1 MILSVSQ
8 RCDIPAF
15 YADWFYKRIEEK
27 MVYVRSP
34 FNPGH
39 VIRVDLSPENIDL
52 IVFMSKNPTPMLSRL
67 DLLKEYVCCFQISI
81 TPYHQELEN
90 VPDKRAVINTFIEL
104 SKRLGKHHVQLRY
117 DPILLNERYTI
128 EYHLK
133 AFERLCS
140 LLSQYTDTVI
150 FSFVDEYKNT
160 KKNMPLLK
168 LHPISYDDKIQLA
181 KGLSE
186 IARKYQLN
194 LKSCGEDIDLSSF
207 DIQQGSCITKE
218 LVEQLCGYKI
228 NVPLAKTR
236 GKGCSC
242 IAVMDIG
249 AYNCCTHFCRYCY
262 ANYDED
268 AVLANYHHHD
278 PTSPLLIGHVKD
290 DEKILAK
297 KKNVNQY
304 ELF

>member
-34 FNPGH
+34 FNPNH
-39 VIRVDLSPENIDL
+39 VISVDLSPENIDL
-52 IVFMSKNPTPMLSRL
+52 IVFMSKNPSPMLSRL
-67 DLLKEYVCCFQISI
+67 DKLKEYICCFQISI
-81 TPYHQELEN
+81 TPYHQEIEN
-90 VPDKRAVINTFIEL
+90 VSDKKSVIYSFIEL
-104 SKRLGKHHVQLRY
+104 SKKLGKSHVQLRY

-133 AFERLCS
+133 AFEKLCH
-140 LLSQYTDTVI
+140 LLHPYTDTVI

-160 KKNMPLLK
+160 KRNMNILK
-168 LHPISYDDKIQLA
+168 LNPISYDDKLQLA
-181 KGLSE
+181 RGLSE
-186 IARKYQLN
+186 IAKKYQLK
-194 LKSCGEDIDLSSF
+194 LKSCGENIDLSSF
-207 DIQQGSCITKE
+207 NIKQGSCITKE

-228 NVPLAKTR
+228 NIPLAKTR
-236 GKGCSC
+236 GEGCSC
-242 IAVMDIG
+242 IAVIDIG

-262 ANYDED
+262 ANYDENN
-268 AVLANYHHHD
+268 VVTNYLRHD
-278 PTSPLLIGHVKD
+278 PTSPLLLGHIRDDDKIVVK
-290 DEKILAK
+290 KTTAS
-297 KKNVNQY
+297 QY